1 MYNGQK
7 HARHG
12 SAHTHIREGEREP
25 FLANQLAYN
34 GQARGLSAKGHIINV
49 SLPGIILN
57 EADQGLFDWENKML
71 GRKIVLDKES
81 QFLNLYVGNTQV
93 GTEWEKIQTFIS
105 KQ

>member
-1 MYNGQK
+1 MSKTGKFHELTQAWKRAHTHMGEGERERPFLANQLVYNGQK

-25 FLANQLAYN
+25 FLANQLVYN

-57 EADQGLFDWENKML
+57 EADQGLFH
-71 GRKIVLDKES
+71 
-81 QFLNLYVGNTQV
+81 
-93 GTEWEKIQTFIS
+93 
-105 KQ
+105 

>member
-1 MYNGQK
+1 M
-7 HARHG
+7 
-12 SAHTHIREGEREP
+12 REGERERERP
-25 FLANQLAYN
+25 FLANQLVYN

-57 EADQGLFDWENKML
+57 EADQGLFHWENKML

-81 QFLNLYVGNTQV
+81 QFLNLYIGNTQI

-105 KQ
+105 KK